1 MTAEEDR
8 QAAVGA
14 ADTATPMALNTPE
27 SGRAGCRHA
36 FLLVPGFSQIAF
48 AAAIEPLRMANM
60 VLGRAD
66 FTAVTVS
73 ADGGGVTASNG
84 VRITPDH
91 GLTDLPAV
99 DCILICGPNPIRFP
113 HERRLVHWLRRQAQR
128 GVCLGGIDTGPLL
141 LARAG
146 LLEGYRCTV
155 HWQDMQRM
163 RDAFPGIIVSPQV
176 YEIDR
181 DRLTCSGGTASM
193 DLMLARIGA
202 HAGGASLAGA
212 VADLLVHQRVRSEH
226 DRQRMPIRQRLGTS
240 SSALTAA
247 VMLMEANI
255 EEPLGVEELAGLAGI
270 SIRQL
275 ERLFRQHLGRTPGAY
290 YMELRLE
297 RARELLRHT
306 DRSIGEIATDCG
318 FRSAAH
324 LSRRYH
330 ACHGYPPRA
339 ERRPRGRES
348 AVQR

>member
-1 MTAEEDR
+1 MAEDDG
-8 QAAVGA
+8 QAHGA
-14 ADTATPMALNTPE
+14 DADTAVAMRLNAATAPLP
-27 SGRAGCRHA
+27 GCRYA
-36 FLLVPGFSQIAF
+36 FLLIPGFSQIAF

-66 FTAVTVS
+66 FSAVTVTV
-73 ADGGGVTASNG
+73 DGGSVTASNG
-84 VRITPDH
+84 VRVTPDH
-91 GLTDLPAV
+91 GLADLSAV
-99 DCILICGPNPIRFP
+99 DCILICGPNPIWFP

-128 GVCLGGIDTGPLL
+128 GVCLGGIDTGALL

-155 HWQDMQRM
+155 HWQDLQRM
-163 RDAFPGIIVSPQV
+163 RDAFPGIVVSPQV

-202 HAGGASLAGA
+202 HEGGAGLAAA

-297 RARELLRHT
+297 RARELLCHT

-330 ACHGYPPRA
+330 ACHGHPPRA
-339 ERRPRGRES
+339 ERRPRGPES
-348 AVQR
+348 AVER